1 MPPTATAGSAHWTP
15 EVPGPIRLG
24 ADVKSGAGFLSA
36 LIFMT
41 LIDGAEIQGM
51 ANKLLVQLET
61 QSIGKHESMTP
72 LMIVGYA
79 YRQELSI
86 NVL

>member
-1 MPPTATAGSAHWTP
+1 
-15 EVPGPIRLG
+15 
-24 ADVKSGAGFLSA
+24 
-36 LIFMT
+36 MT
-41 LIDGAEIQGM
+41 TTYRKNIQPKDCSVYRKFRDTDGAAIQGM

>member
-1 MPPTATAGSAHWTP
+1 MTSTYRKNVPPKVCSVYRKFRDT
-15 EVPGPIRLG
+15 
-24 ADVKSGAGFLSA
+24 
-36 LIFMT
+36 
-41 LIDGAEIQGM
+41 DGAEIQGM

>member
-41 LIDGAEIQGM
+41 LIDGA
-51 ANKLLVQLET
+51 
-61 QSIGKHESMTP
+61 GKHPRAGHGPGSLWEWERVP
-72 LMIVGYA
+72 
-79 YRQELSI
+79 E
-86 NVL
+86 N